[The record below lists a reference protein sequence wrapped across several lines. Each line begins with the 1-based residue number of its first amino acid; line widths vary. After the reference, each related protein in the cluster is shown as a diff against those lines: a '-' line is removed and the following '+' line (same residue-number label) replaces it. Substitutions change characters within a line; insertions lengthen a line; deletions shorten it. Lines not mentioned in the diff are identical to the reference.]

1 MRIPSGSIE
10 LHEAAQKYGL
20 TWGGLRKAIDRK
32 RLKGFKIGLTWFT
45 TTKEVKQYLEKRNVD
60 KIPLK
65 YRKKA

>member
-1 MRIPSGSIE
+1 MRIPPGSIE

-32 RLKGFKIGLTWFT
+32 RLRGFKIGLTWFT
-45 TTKEVKQYLEKRNVD
+45 TTKEVKRYLEKRNAD